1 MYAPPEWIKFRRYRA
16 DGLTVWSLGVLLYD
30 MVNGDIPFET
40 DSQIKRAN
48 VHFRTELRLSTEC
61 QDLVRRCLEVDVGS
75 RITLEEMRAHP
86 WLAEVKATEME
97 KGNGAKGT
105 SKTTMGPL
113 EDVTPSACHKAA
125 PPQLMRTLS
134 KPVDVPSVTKA
145 AAAAEEE
152 AKNNLSIESGFGD
165 DEMPS
170 SPASSSS
177 TSSSRME
184 SSTSSKS
191 MAESGFGDA
200 SFCSMAKSNAS
211 SSSST
216 SSEDENTVEMASVC
230 KSRAGNTNLLQPPM
244 PSAMFSVPA
253 TVADSEMSGLMI
265 ATGGAAPMSL

>member
-61 QDLVRRCLEVDVGS
+61 QDLIRRCLEVDVGG

-97 KGNGAKGT
+97 KGT
-105 SKTTMGPL
+105 SKAMGPL
-113 EDVTPSACHKAA
+113 EDVTPSACKAA

-134 KPVDVPSVTKA
+134 KPVDVPSITKA
-145 AAAAEEE
+145 AVAAEEE

-184 SSTSSKS
+184 SSASSKS

-230 KSRAGNTNLLQPPM
+230 KSRAGNTNLLQPPPM

>member
-1 MYAPPEWIKFRRYRA
+1 
-16 DGLTVWSLGVLLYD
+16 
-30 MVNGDIPFET
+30 
-40 DSQIKRAN
+40 
-48 VHFRTELRLSTEC
+48 
-61 QDLVRRCLEVDVGS
+61 
-75 RITLEEMRAHP
+75 
-86 WLAEVKATEME
+86 
-97 KGNGAKGT
+97 
-105 SKTTMGPL
+105 MGPL

-145 AAAAEEE
+145 AVAAEEE

-170 SPASSSS
+170 SPTSSSS

-200 SFCSMAKSNAS
+200 SFCSMAKSNVS
-211 SSSST
+211 SS

-230 KSRAGNTNLLQPPM
+230 KSRAAAAANTNLLQPQPTT
-244 PSAMFSVPA
+244 PSSAMFSVPA
-253 TVADSEMSGLMI
+253 TVADSEMSGLM
-265 ATGGAAPMSL
+265 